1 MDTIAQVALQRG
13 AAEENGNAPVVAV
26 EDLHKSF
33 GTQQVLNGVTLAVR
47 RGETLAVLGRSGT
60 GKSVLL
66 RIIIGLQKP
75 DSGSVRIHG
84 QDIAGL
90 NLDQLGKIRMKMGF
104 LFQHAALYDSLTVE
118 QNVAF
123 PLQHHKKEMPKSERA
138 GRVAQLLAEV
148 GMEGS
153 LTKMP
158 SDISG
163 GMQKRVG
170 LARALALEPD
180 ILLLDEPTAGLDPI
194 SAAEIDDL
202 VLKLQQEH
210 HMASIVVTH
219 DLHSAKTIADR
230 LARINAGNVVIG
242 TANPSTKLEVRGG
255 TLAVTRSSD
264 GAQVF
269 NATDGSVFSNG
280 VISASTGFS
289 LGGSW

>member
-1 MDTIAQVALQRG
+1 MDG
-13 AAEENGNAPVVAV
+13 SAPVVAV

-33 GTQQVLNGVTLAVR
+33 GSQKVLNKITLAVR

-66 RIIIGLQKP
+66 KLIIGLEKP

-90 NLDQLGKIRMKMGF
+90 ALDQMGKIRLKMGF
-104 LFQHAALYDSLTVE
+104 LFQHAALYDSLTIT

-123 PLQHHKKEMPKSERA
+123 PLRHHKKEMSESERSD
-138 GRVAQLLAEV
+138 RVRNLLAEV
-148 GMEGS
+148 GLGGDDLE
-153 LTKMP
+153 KMP

-194 SAAEIDDL
+194 SAAEIDEL
-202 VLKLQQEH
+202 VLKLQGEH

-219 DLHSAKTIADR
+219 DMHSAKTIADR
-230 LARINAGNVVIG
+230 LALLNEGNVVI
-242 TANPSTKLEVRGG
+242 E
-255 TLAVTRSSD
+255 
-264 GAQVF
+264 
-269 NATDGSVFSNG
+269 GSFEDLQKSHDKFVKEFLKHS
-280 VISASTGFS
+280 
-289 LGGSW
+289 

>member
-1 MDTIAQVALQRG
+1 MDTIEQIAMDL
-13 AAEENGNAPVVAV
+13 AEAEQGGSAPVVAV
-26 EDLHKSF
+26 EGLHKSF
-33 GTQQVLNGVTLAVR
+33 GSQNVLDGISLAVK

-66 RIIIGLQKP
+66 RLIVGLDKP

-84 QDIAGL
+84 QDIADL
-90 NLDQLGKIRMKMGF
+90 SLDQLGEIRKKMGF

-123 PLQHHKKEMPKSERA
+123 PLRHHKNEMSKSER
-138 GRVAQLLAEV
+138 GDRVRELLAEV
-148 GMEGS
+148 GMEGD
-153 LTKMP
+153 LAKMP

-194 SAAEIDDL
+194 SAAEIDEL

-230 LARINAGNVVIG
+230 LALLNEGTVVIEG
-242 TANPSTKLEVRGG
+242 NFEELQESDDEFVREF
-255 TLAVTRSSD
+255 LRHS
-264 GAQVF
+264 
-269 NATDGSVFSNG
+269 
-280 VISASTGFS
+280 
-289 LGGSW
+289 

>member
-1 MDTIAQVALQRG
+1 MHTIDQTVMK
-13 AAEENGNAPVVAV
+13 AEETEKDINTPVVAV

-33 GTQQVLNGVTLAVR
+33 GDQKVLNGISLAVR

-66 RIIIGLQKP
+66 RLVIGLEKP

-84 QDIAGL
+84 QDIGGL
-90 NLDQLGKIRMKMGF
+90 ALDQLGEIRKKMGF

-123 PLQHHKKEMPKSERA
+123 PLQHHKKEMSKSEQRD
-138 GRVAQLLAEV
+138 RVKELLAEV
-148 GMEGS
+148 GMEGNIA
-153 LTKMP
+153 KMP

-230 LARINAGNVVIG
+230 LALLNEGRVVIEG
-242 TANPSTKLEVRGG
+242 DFEELQKSHIEFVNEFLKHS
-255 TLAVTRSSD
+255 
-264 GAQVF
+264 
-269 NATDGSVFSNG
+269 
-280 VISASTGFS
+280 
-289 LGGSW
+289 